1 MKPLSNDPF
10 DTSRP
15 DQRSAVMK
23 MDPTA
28 QAELDLL
35 VDDELPE
42 TRRSAL
48 LRRMDQFSD
57 GWRQIALCFLEHQ
70 AQRRAFRELVSGNAN
85 RVGHEKSVKQSG
97 APHRFLTS
105 ENLRIAAAV
114 LLTATIFSLAGIYE
128 GRRAASVPAGQPFL
142 TASGTALPSVAETKT
157 KNQPRQIQMLT
168 HSLPAQFG
176 SAAYFGNQYDAAQSV
191 PTAYPAGS
199 GNADQNQIMVVGA
212 GPNRVMAFPL
222 SPVGKNGRPVY

>member
-1 MKPLSNDPF
+1 MKPLNNDPF
-10 DTSRP
+10 NISRP
-15 DQRSAVMK
+15 VQPPAAMK
-23 MDPTA
+23 MDATA

-57 GWRQIALCFLEHQ
+57 GWRRMALCFLEHQ
-70 AQRRAFRELVSGNAN
+70 AQRRAFRDLVSGNAD
-85 RVGHEKSVKQSG
+85 RVGNGKSVHQSG
-97 APHRFLTS
+97 TPHRFLTS

-114 LLTATIFSLAGIYE
+114 LLTATIFSLAEIYE
-128 GRRAASVPAGQPFL
+128 GRRAASVPAGQPFI
-142 TASGTALPSVAETKT
+142 APPGRVPASVADSKT
-157 KNQPRQIQMLT
+157 TNQPRRIQMLT
-168 HSLPAQFG
+168 HFIPPQFG
-176 SAAYFGNQYDAAQSV
+176 GPDYVGRQYSADGGV

-212 GPNRVMAFPL
+212 GPNRGMAFPL

>member
-1 MKPLSNDPF
+1 MTPLNANSRGSFGPDYPPAAMKLD
-10 DTSRP
+10 
-15 DQRSAVMK
+15 AA
-23 MDPTA
+23 A

-70 AQRRAFRELVSGNAN
+70 AQRRAFRDLVSGNAD
-85 RVGHEKSVKQSG
+85 RVATGKSMNQTAAS
-97 APHRFLTS
+97 HRFFTS
-105 ENLRIAAAV
+105 ENMRIAAAV
-114 LLTATIFSLAGIYE
+114 LLTASIFSLAGIFE
-128 GRRAASVPAGQPFL
+128 GHRAVSVPAGQPSI
-142 TASGTALPSVAETKT
+142 ASLGSPPASVAVSRTT
-157 KNQPRQIQMLT
+157 NQPRHIQMLT
-168 HSLPAQFG
+168 TSLPPQFG
-176 SAAYFGNQYDAAQSV
+176 TPNNFAGGFGADQGE

-199 GNADQNQIMVVGA
+199 ENAGQNQIMVVGA